1 MKVYGHADGPTRLGG
16 VAADAAASAGL
27 RVAPPPKVRMSQESG
42 RVALQEYIAAAEFRY
57 HRRIVDEEEV
67 PFWITDDL
75 TSRPVVQ
82 VRLADAGDL
91 FMTWTWAGGARGFGT
106 GHGPA
111 DEVDRAVRAL
121 AAALPG
127 PGTAAEG
134 MRHAFAS
141 GAMTDPQQR
150 ARTRTGVGR
159 GDVAGGTDGTD
170 TTGVGAAR
178 AVRWYGSSRLPG
190 SPRSPGSCS
199 PSTPR
204 ATYG

>member
-1 MKVYGHADGPTRLGG
+1 
-16 VAADAAASAGL
+16 
-27 RVAPPPKVRMSQESG
+27 MSQDSG
-42 RVALQEYIAAAEFRY
+42 RVALQEHIAAAEFRY
-57 HRRIVDEEEV
+57 HRRIADEEEV

-82 VRLADAGDL
+82 IRLADAGDL

-134 MRHAFAS
+134 MRHAFVS
-141 GAMTDPQQR
+141 GAMTDPR
-150 ARTRTGVGR
+150 NEHALARELAEAMWPEGLTAQIRQVSAQAGR
-159 GDVAGGTDGTD
+159 PL
-170 TTGVGAAR
+170 
-178 AVRWYGSSRLPG
+178 VRIQPSPG

-204 ATYG
+204 VTYG